1 MTIDRMTA
9 KRGSPADVSP
19 GNVSWPMVWR
29 ALLPFA
35 LGYFMSYLFRAVN
48 QVIAPDLISELG
60 LTPGELGRLTAAY
73 LFGFVLFQLPLG
85 ILLDRFGPRRVQGG
99 LLTVAASGAL
109 LFAIAPDA
117 WSLTLARWVIGL
129 GLSGC
134 LMSAFKANALWLPMA
149 RVALGN
155 SLTIAVGAL
164 GVVAATRPADWLA
177 QAVGWRAMFEV
188 LAAITIGVALLILLS
203 VPKAA
208 AQAIGAARGETL
220 NSQLRVMARVFADPV
235 FWRVGPMVAA
245 MSGTFIAVQTLWAG
259 RWLADVAGF
268 DRATAAGVLLW
279 MAIGFMIGSLATG
292 WIADLAQR
300 RGYSI
305 EAVVGCSFLLFAL
318 AQALVILQAPVPP
331 VLPWILFGF
340 AGQAGNLGYA
350 TLAAHFGAGSAGR
363 AQSAANLLLFATAW
377 GLQWGIGAILDR
389 FPGATEGASDP
400 LGYRWAFGL
409 AFLLQI
415 VAVSWYL
422 RGIRRKRPAE

>member
-1 MTIDRMTA
+1 MTADRMPPSRTTA
-9 KRGSPADVSP
+9 DR
-19 GNVSWPMVWR
+19 VSWPIVWR

-48 QVIAPDLISELG
+48 QVIAPDLIAELG
-60 LTPGELGRLTAAY
+60 LTPGELGRLTSAY
-73 LFGFVLFQLPLG
+73 LFGFLLFQLPLG
-85 ILLDRFGPRRVQGG
+85 LLLDRFGPRRVQGG
-99 LLTVAASGAL
+99 LLTVAACGAL

-117 WSLTLARWVIGL
+117 WSLTLARGVIGL

-155 SLTIAVGAL
+155 SSTIAIGAL

-177 QAVGWRAMFEV
+177 QAIGWRAMFEV
-188 LAAITIGVALLILLS
+188 LAAVTIGVALLILLS
-203 VPKAA
+203 VPK
-208 AQAIGAARGETL
+208 GAPRTHGETFDG
-220 NSQLRVMARVFADPV
+220 QLRVMARVFADRV
-235 FWRVGPMVAA
+235 FWRVAPMVAA

-259 RWLADVAGF
+259 RWLTDVAGY
-268 DRATAAGVLLW
+268 DRAGAAGVLLW
-279 MAIGFMIGSLATG
+279 MAIGFTIGSLATG
-292 WIADLAQR
+292 WIADFAQR

-305 EAVVGCSFLLFAL
+305 EAVVGGAFLLFAL
-318 AQALVILQAPVPP
+318 AQALVILRAPITP

-350 TLAAHFGAGSAGR
+350 TLAAHFGAGTAGR

-377 GLQWGIGAILDR
+377 GLQWGIGVILDL
-389 FPGATEGASDP
+389 FPGATDGASDP

>member
-1 MTIDRMTA
+1 MTA
-9 KRGSPADVSP
+9 SHLIADRASPRH
-19 GNVSWPMVWR
+19 VSWPLVWR

-48 QVIAPDLISELG
+48 QVIAPDLIAELG

-73 LFGFVLFQLPLG
+73 LFGFLLFQLPLG

-99 LLTVAASGAL
+99 LLTIAACGAL

-117 WSLTLARWVIGL
+117 WSLTLARGVIGL

-155 SLTIAVGAL
+155 SSTIAIGAL

-177 QAVGWRAMFEV
+177 QAIGWRGMFEV
-188 LAAITIGVALLILLS
+188 LAAVTIGVAALILLS
-203 VPKAA
+203 VPK
-208 AQAIGAARGETL
+208 GAHKTQGTAHGESFTG
-220 NSQLRVMARVFADPV
+220 QLHVMARVFADPV
-235 FWRVGPMVAA
+235 FWRVAPMVAA

-259 RWLADVAGF
+259 RWLVDVAGF
-268 DRATAAGVLLW
+268 DRAGAADVLLW
-279 MAIGFMIGSLATG
+279 MAIGFMIGSLTTG
-292 WIADLAQR
+292 WLADLVQR
-300 RGYSI
+300 RGYTI
-305 EAVVGCSFLLFAL
+305 AAVVGSSFLLFAL
-318 AQALVILQAPVPP
+318 AQALVILRAPIPP

-363 AQSAANLLLFATAW
+363 AQSAANLLLFAAAW
-377 GLQWGIGAILDR
+377 GLQWGIGAILDL
-389 FPGATEGASDP
+389 FPGATEGAGDP

-422 RGIRRKRPAE
+422 RGIRRKSPAE